1 VIDMK
6 KHLILAGVF
15 FILFLLVT
23 YLTVTNKLATFDT
36 TVYNFLINMRN
47 DSLDN
52 YFKLLTRLGNT
63 LTVVLIMSGFLVIMK
78 KHDRINLFLILVSST
93 ILNRVIK
100 AIIKRPRPE
109 HLRII
114 TEKGFS
120 YPSGHAT
127 AAIALY
133 GFLLYLVYGRV
144 QNKYLKVFLMIVL
157 IYIILTIGLS
167 RIYLGVHYPSDIL
180 GGYLLSI
187 VVLFL
192 AKALSDKFNYQKQ

>member
-1 VIDMK
+1 MK